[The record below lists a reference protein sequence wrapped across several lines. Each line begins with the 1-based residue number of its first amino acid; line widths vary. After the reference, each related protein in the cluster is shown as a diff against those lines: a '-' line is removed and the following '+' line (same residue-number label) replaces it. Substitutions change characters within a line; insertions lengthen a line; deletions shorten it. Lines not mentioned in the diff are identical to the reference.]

1 MFEDNVH
8 MYLVTQKIDDRV
20 EIGGPIVRLNHCWDI
35 FSDFSSFDMDNFHRQ
50 I

>member
-1 MFEDNVH
+1 MFGDDVH

-20 EIGGPIVRLNHCWDI
+20 EIEGPIVI